1 MKTIYDQLKES
12 IKDNPV
18 ALKLLAKYKYKKD
31 SQLVQKNI
39 DIENNLL
46 KQQYLMN
53 NITILQ
59 TNELINKKDK
69 NKEKC
74 IPDKL
79 VVSVNSQKYYDEEKE
94 LLYAKIREIYSDKL
108 IPSAGDKKKAIKPY
122 LISYVSIVKNEVS
135 SLKTKIKKAKN
146 TLIKLF
152 NEFGVNTTPLPSLIK
167 TLTLNFTSLGVSED
181 EGIAY
186 ADETEDFG
194 TETALIETYSPKT

>member
-46 KQQYLMN
+46 QQQYLMN

-79 VVSVNSQKYYDEEKE
+79 VVSVNSQQYYDEEKE

-146 TLIKLF
+146 GLIKLF
-152 NEFGVNTTPLPSLIK
+152 NEFGVNTTSPLPSLIK
-167 TLTLNFTSLGVSED
+167 SLILNFTSLGVDED

-186 ADETEDFG
+186 ADETEDFKA
-194 TETALIETYSPKT
+194 EFDSIEKYST

>member
-46 KQQYLMN
+46 QQQYLMN

-59 TNELINKKDK
+59 TNELIKKK
-69 NKEKC
+69 ENKEKC
-74 IPDKL
+74 IPAKL

-108 IPSAGDKKKAIKPY
+108 IPLAGDKKKAIKPY

-146 TLIKLF
+146 GLIKLF
-152 NEFGVNTTPLPSLIK
+152 NEFGVNTTTQSLIK
-167 TLTLNFTSLGVSED
+167 TLSVTTDRLALTDAEAN
-181 EGIAY
+181 AN
-186 ADETEDFG
+186 ETEDFDAEI
-194 TETALIETYSPKT
+194 TLIETYSP